1 MRMQKPTQPQPPK
14 ASSPPPVP
22 QLQSHQAPS
31 VATPQLP
38 QLDRQPISHL
48 FTLDEQPA
56 PASQALAEQFKHF
69 QSRADDVATG
79 AVAADLMQ
87 R

>member
-1 MRMQKPTQPQPPK
+1 MHMQKPTQPQAPNAPSPLP
-14 ASSPPPVP
+14 ASQP
-22 QLQSHQAPS
+22 QSHQAPS
-31 VATPQLP
+31 AATPQHP

-48 FTLDEQPA
+48 FRLDEQRA
-56 PASQALAEQFKHF
+56 PASQALAEQFKQF